1 MVESAA
7 RAVLIALLAAAAV
20 VDVRERRLPNAL
32 ALALAVAAAVCAL
45 GAGGSVRL
53 LAHVGAAAAL
63 VVLLAGIELVWRRCR
78 GRAGQGMGDV
88 KLVGAL
94 ALADPVAALGSYA
107 LGLAAL
113 AVCCLAAR
121 RPSLPL
127 IPFIAPIFAI
137 WLLVG

>member
-1 MVESAA
+1 MAA
-7 RAVLIALLAAAAV
+7 RAALIALLSAAAV
-20 VDVRERRLPNAL
+20 VDARERRLPNAL
-32 ALALAVAAAVCAL
+32 ALALAAAAAVCAL
-45 GAGGSVRL
+45 GMGGPARL
-53 LAHVGAAAAL
+53 LIHAGAAVAL
-63 VVLLAGIELVWRRCR
+63 VALLACVELIWRRRR
-78 GRAGQGMGDV
+78 GRAGQGMGDI

-94 ALADPVAALGSYA
+94 ALADPRAALGSYA

-121 RPSLPL
+121 RASLPL